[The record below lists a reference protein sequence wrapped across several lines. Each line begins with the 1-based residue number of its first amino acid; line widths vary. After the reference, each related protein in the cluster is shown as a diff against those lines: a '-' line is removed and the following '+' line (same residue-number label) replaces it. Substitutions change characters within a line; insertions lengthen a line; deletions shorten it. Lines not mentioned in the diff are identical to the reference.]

1 MLKEYR
7 KEELLQ
13 RIERAGYI
21 SVEELS
27 RQLFISQSTV
37 RRNLTELEQ
46 AGFVRRTHGGV
57 EIFDESYHAPLLLR
71 MKMHHPEKRRIAK
84 QAAQRIRDDSVI
96 FMGGSST
103 CLYMVP
109 FLQKKRNITIYTN
122 GVELCSVLSETN
134 IPVCCLG
141 GMLLPRSRAFSG
153 DIAIS
158 MAQTMYFDA
167 LFFSCGGMDGDIV
180 TDYSQPEACL
190 RRVLL
195 AQSKEKYL
203 LCDSSKIG
211 KTYPYILCSRTELTD
226 VFTDNAAEND

>member
-1 MLKEYR
+1 MLKEDR

-13 RIERAGYI
+13 RIEEAGHI

-27 RQLFISQSTV
+27 RQLFISQSTI
-37 RRNLTELEQ
+37 RRNLTELER

-57 EIFDESYHAPLLLR
+57 EIYDESYHAPLLLR
-71 MKMHHPEKRRIAK
+71 MKMHHPEKRRIAR

-96 FMGGSST
+96 FMDGSST

-109 FLQKKRNITIYTN
+109 FLQKKRNVTVYTN
-122 GVELCSVLSETN
+122 GVELCSLLAETN

-141 GMLLPRSRAFSG
+141 GFLLPRSRAFTG
-153 DIAIS
+153 DLAIS
-158 MAQTMYFDA
+158 MAKTMYFDA
-167 LFFSCGGMDGDIV
+167 LFFSCGGLDGDTV

-190 RRVLL
+190 RRTLL

-203 LCDSSKIG
+203 LCDSSKLG
-211 KTYPYILCSRTELTD
+211 QTYPYILCSRSDLTD
-226 VFTDNAAEND
+226 IFTDNSSDPH

>member
-7 KEELLQ
+7 KEELLR
-13 RIERAGYI
+13 RIESAGYI

-57 EIFDESYHAPLLLR
+57 EIYDESYHAPLLLR

-96 FMGGSST
+96 FMDGSST

-153 DIAIS
+153 DITIS
-158 MAQTMYFDA
+158 MALTMYFDA
-167 LFFSCGGMDGDIV
+167 LLISCGGMDGDMV

-203 LCDSSKIG
+203 LCDSSKMG

-226 VFTDNAAEND
+226 VFTDNAPEND